1 MADNT
6 KRIEFK
12 PDYAVAPGA
21 TLLETIQSRGLS
33 QAELAKRTGRPLKTI
48 NEIIKGKAAIT
59 AETALQLEH
68 VLGMP
73 ASFWNNLER
82 NYQQALAAL
91 KEQKS
96 FEGAQDWTHKFPVK
110 ELMKRGALDQSRT
123 GVELVRAMF
132 QFFGVSSMAAWTQMW
147 TAPTAA
153 YRRSPAFR
161 TSPEATAAWLR
172 LGEMAAQQ
180 QELPAFDKTAFKQVL
195 GRMRRFMNLHPADLQ
210 RSMVNECRTAGVA
223 LVFVKELPRTRVHG
237 AVRWVGD
244 NPIIQLSCRYKVE
257 DIFWFTFFHEAGH
270 VLLHGKRD
278 IFLEDDSNRDDKER
292 EADAFATSQLIPEP
306 RWRRFVSASHFSES
320 SVQELADDVGIPAGI
335 VVGRLQHEGMISFSR
350 FNHLKRRFDLTE
362 PLTA

>member
-1 MADNT
+1 MIG
-6 KRIEFK
+6 KQRIEFK

-21 TLLETIQSRGLS
+21 TLLETIQSQGIS

-68 VLGMP
+68 VLGVP

-82 NYQQALAAL
+82 NYRQSLASL
-91 KEQKS
+91 KEQKAL
-96 FEGAQDWTHKFPVK
+96 EAGKEWVKKFPVK
-110 ELMKRGALDQSRT
+110 ELIKRDALAEPQEGTD
-123 GVELVRAMF
+123 LVRAMF
-132 QFFGVSSMAAWTQMW
+132 QFFGVSSTSAWSQVW
-147 TAPTAA
+147 NAPAAA

-161 TSPEATAAWLR
+161 SSPESTAAWLR
-172 LGEMAAQQ
+172 LGEVAAKKQD
-180 QELPAFDKTAFKQVL
+180 LPAFDKGVFKKVL
-195 GRMRRFMNLHPADLQ
+195 ASMRSLMSLHPGELQ
-210 RSMVNECRTAGVA
+210 KSMVSECRKAGVS
-223 LVFVKELPRTRVHG
+223 LVFIKELPRTRVHG
-237 AVRWVGD
+237 AVRWVGE

-278 IFLEDDSNRDDKER
+278 VFLEDDGGGDDKER
-292 EADAFATSQLIPEP
+292 EADAFATSQLIPELQ
-306 RWRRFVSASHFSES
+306 WRRFVATAHFSEP
-320 SVQELADDVGIPAGI
+320 SVQTFADTLGIPAGI
-335 VVGRLQHEGMISFSR
+335 VVGRLQHEGIISFSR

>member
-1 MADNT
+1 
-6 KRIEFK
+6 
-12 PDYAVAPGA
+12 
-21 TLLETIQSRGLS
+21 
-33 QAELAKRTGRPLKTI
+33 
-48 NEIIKGKAAIT
+48 
-59 AETALQLEH
+59 
-68 VLGMP
+68 MP

-96 FEGAQDWTHKFPVK
+96 SEGAQDWTHKFPVK

-195 GRMRRFMNLHPADLQ
+195 GRMRGFMNLHPAELQ
-210 RSMVNECRTAGVA
+210 RSMVNECRTSGVA

-306 RWRRFVSASHFSES
+306 RWRRFVRASHFSES
-320 SVQELADDVGIPAGI
+320 SVQELADDLVFPPGLLSVAC
-335 VVGRLQHEGMISFSR
+335 ST
-350 FNHLKRRFDLTE
+350 K
-362 PLTA
+362 A